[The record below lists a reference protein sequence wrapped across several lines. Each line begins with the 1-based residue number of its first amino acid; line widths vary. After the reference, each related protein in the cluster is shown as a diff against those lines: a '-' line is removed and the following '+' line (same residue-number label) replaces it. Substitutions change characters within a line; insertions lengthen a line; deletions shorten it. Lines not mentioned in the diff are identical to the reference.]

1 MKVLVG
7 IKRVIDYIVKIRVKG
22 DGSGVETKGM
32 KMSMNPFCEIALEEA
47 IRLREAQVAK
57 EVVVVSVGPKSV
69 VESIRTALALGANR
83 AIHVHAEV
91 ESADLEPLHVAK
103 VLKSVVDKEKPALV
117 LLGKQ
122 AIDDDCNQT
131 GQMLAGLLRWPQ
143 VSGVNV
149 SRSLDRENVF
159 SGMMCSSPLQYHDG
173 RMTTRVQHSRKRH
186 DYPGEYPLISDRSYS
201 LPVVP
206 LNKSEEVLTDIC
218 SCSLGNVRLSS
229 RDDTTFCDRHSR
241 SRSRTG
247 KIAVGFTGGANL

>member
-143 VSGVNV
+143 ATFASHLEMTPPSVTVTREVDRGLEKL
-149 SRSLDRENVF
+149 RLDLPAVLTCDLRLNEPRF
-159 SGMMCSSPLQYHDG
+159 A
-173 RMTTRVQHSRKRH
+173 
-186 DYPGEYPLISDRSYS
+186 S
-201 LPVVP
+201 LPSIMKARKMPIETIDVKD
-206 LNKSEEVLTDIC
+206 LNVDLTK
-218 SCSLGNVRLSS
+218 RLETIRVETPPPRKAGGMVESVQELIEKL
-229 RDDTTFCDRHSR
+229 
-241 SRSRTG
+241 RTEA
-247 KIAVGFTGGANL
+247 KVIN